1 MDAIELAFAG
11 AARQARL
18 VADGTVSSRELVGA
32 VLDRIDRLN
41 PVLNAFRAVYAEGA
55 LAQAEPRRRPAVRRR
70 GRRRPAAGRPRG
82 DQGRRRR
89 RRRRHDLGHRGA
101 RAARRCRTA
110 TSWPGCGPPGA
121 IVVGRTNVPEL
132 MQWPFTETL
141 TFGATRNPWALDRTP
156 GGSSGGS
163 GAAVAAGLCGVA
175 QGSDGAGSIRIPAAC
190 CGLFGLKPTRGR
202 IPLGP
207 ANADAWHGLSVF
219 GPLARTVADAALF
232 LDVDRRRRAARAAS
246 PAAVGAG
253 PGRLRVGVSTALV
266 PGTLARL
273 GADQRRAV
281 EETADL
287 LRSLGHEVGDVEVDY
302 GPRAFRSLL
311 TRYLR
316 GIHDDAASLPHPER
330 LERRTRGMA
339 RLGALVPARHGG
351 AGAPRR
357 ARAGGAHRPG
367 LRPRRRA
374 PAARA
379 RGAALPHR
387 GAARPRGA
395 LDRQR
400 GGREG
405 AVARR
410 LERRRAPRGLGPGR
424 VRPPRPARWPS
435 SSSGPA
441 DAEARLLALGGQL
454 EAARPWADRRP
465 PVG

>member
-41 PVLNAFRAVYAEGA
+41 PVLNAFRVVYAEGA
-55 LAQAEPRRRPAVRRR
+55 LAQAQRADARRSAGEGGAAPLLGVPVAIKDDADVAGDVTTWGTAAHGPPALQDSHVVAR
-70 GRRRPAAGRPRG
+70 
-82 DQGRRRR
+82 
-89 RRRRHDLGHRGA
+89 L
-101 RAARRCRTA
+101 RAA
-110 TSWPGCGPPGA
+110 GA

-141 TFGATRNPWALDRTP
+141 TFGATRNPWGLDRTP

-175 QGSDGAGSIRIPAAC
+175 QGSDGAGSIRIPAAW

-232 LDVDRRRRAARAAS
+232 LDVTADGV
-246 PAAVGAG
+246 PAGGFAGAVRAG

-266 PGTLARL
+266 PGPVARL
-273 GADQRRAV
+273 GAEQRRAV

-287 LRSLGHEVGDVEVDY
+287 LRSLGHDVGDVEVDY
-302 GPRAFRSLL
+302 GRRAFGSLV

-339 RLGALVPARHGG
+339 RLGGLVPAGTVARV
-351 AGAPRR
+351 RR
-357 ARAGGAHRPG
+357 DEPA
-367 LRPRRRA
+367 L
-374 PAARA
+374 AARIDRVFDRVDVLLLPGPA
-379 RGAALPHR
+379 GPPFRIGALH
-387 GAARPRGA
+387 GRGA
-395 LDRQR
+395 LWTVNASSAKVPWHGVWNAVGHPAASVPAGFDRH
-400 GGREG
+400 GLPL
-405 AVARR
+405 AVQ
-410 LERRRAPRGLGPGR
+410 L
-424 VRPPRPARWPS
+424 V
-435 SSSGPA
+435 GPA
-441 DAEARLLALGGQL
+441 DADARLLALGGQL

-465 PVG
+465 HVG